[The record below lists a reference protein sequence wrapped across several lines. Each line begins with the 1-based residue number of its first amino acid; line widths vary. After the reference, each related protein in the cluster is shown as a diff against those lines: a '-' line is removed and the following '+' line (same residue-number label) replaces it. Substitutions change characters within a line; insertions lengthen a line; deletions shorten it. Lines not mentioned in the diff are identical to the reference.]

1 VDSEKGKV
9 KRWAG
14 IPFLLLFTIHF
25 LLFTSACG
33 YQFRVEGKGPVIGG
47 KADASAS
54 KGPPPKLV
62 VPNFEN
68 KTFEPNLEIKFTN
81 YTRQEFASGGGVEI
95 VNSQQAADLL
105 LRGQIISVVLPSVSF
120 NQVTTFESRVTVTV
134 RATVEDMR
142 TKQPVWTDT
151 ATASSE
157 FFITQDVQFNRVLQS
172 RALEQAGRYVAGD
185 LATRF
190 LAHLDAGGSVSP
202 AKTPE
207 KTGPAQKSEKQP
219 TP

>member
-1 VDSEKGKV
+1 M
-9 KRWAG
+9 
-14 IPFLLLFTIHF
+14 LLFTIHF

-47 KADASAS
+47 KPGDAAAAA
-54 KGPPPKLV
+54 KGPLPRML

-68 KTFEPNLEIKFTN
+68 KTFEPNIEIKFTN
-81 YTRQEFASGGGVEI
+81 YTRQEFSSGGGVQI
-95 VNSQQAADLL
+95 VNSPQAADLIL
-105 LRGQIISVVLPSVSF
+105 KVQITGVGMPSVSF
-120 NQVTTFESRVTVTV
+120 NQETTFESRVTVTV
-134 RATVEDMR
+134 KAMVEDAR

-172 RALEQAGRYVAGD
+172 RALEQAGRYIAGD

-190 LAHLDAGGSVSP
+190 LAYLDAGGSVSSEKSP
-202 AKTPE
+202 RGPEKSSE
-207 KTGPAQKSEKQP
+207 KTGPAPKPGGPPAQ
-219 TP
+219 